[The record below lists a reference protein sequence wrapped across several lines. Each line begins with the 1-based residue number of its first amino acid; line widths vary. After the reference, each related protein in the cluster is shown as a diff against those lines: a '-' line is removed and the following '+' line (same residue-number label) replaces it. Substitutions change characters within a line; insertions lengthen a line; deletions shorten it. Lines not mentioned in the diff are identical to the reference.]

1 MKRLFLYLAAAS
13 ILSAGTIVAPGTDTS
28 TEGSGNN
35 GFPFNITGFGL
46 SSMRYQQVYASSQ
59 FSSGPIL
66 INAILFRPDAFQGAA
81 FSSTLPNI
89 QIDLS
94 TTSVTP
100 STISTTFANNV
111 GANDTVVF
119 NGALATS
126 SSFTGPAGGPKNFDI
141 VINLT
146 TPFLYDP
153 SAGSLLMDVRNF
165 SGGNTT
171 QFDSD
176 FSSPAIQRV
185 FAPDVAATTGA
196 ITGDR
201 GLVTEFQFTAATPEP
216 STLGMA
222 AIGVLAVIAG
232 IRKKSLK

>member
-35 GFPFNITGFGL
+35 GFPFNITGFGVA
-46 SSMRYQQVYASSQ
+46 SMRYQQVYASSQ

-66 INAILFRPDAFQGAA
+66 INAILFRPDGLGGSA
-81 FSSTLPNI
+81 FSSTLPNV

-111 GANDTVVF
+111 GANDIVVF

-141 VINLT
+141 IINLT

-165 SGGNTT
+165 GGGNTT
-171 QFDSD
+171 QFDDDST
-176 FSSPAIQRV
+176 STAIQRV
-185 FAPDVAATTGA
+185 FATDVAAATGT
-196 ITGDR
+196 ILGDR
-201 GLVTEFQFTAATPEP
+201 GLVTEFQFTATTPEP
-216 STLGMA
+216 STLGMG
-222 AIGVLAVIAG
+222 AIGMLAVIAG
-232 IRKKSLK
+232 LRKRT